1 MNDTAF
7 LEAFENATLSPF
19 RHIDHLRLA
28 WLYLSQH
35 GWDEGIHRIRSGIQ
49 GFAAAHG
56 ASGKYHE
63 TITLFWAGAVHQ
75 AMTALPAETD
85 FDDLIAHNPHLLDTH
100 LIQQHYTP
108 ERLAAGRT
116 LWLEPDLQPLD

>member
-1 MNDTAF
+1 MNDSAF

-35 GWDEGIHRIRSGIQ
+35 GWDEGIRCIRSGIQ

-63 TITLFWAGAVHQ
+63 TITLFWAHVVQQ
-75 AMTALPAETD
+75 AMDEQPAVTD
-85 FDDLIAHNPHLLDTH
+85 FDTLIAHNPYLLDTH
-100 LIQQHYTP
+100 LIQRHYTP
-108 ERLAAGRT
+108 EHLAAGRSQ
-116 LWLEPDLQPLD
+116 WLEPDLHP